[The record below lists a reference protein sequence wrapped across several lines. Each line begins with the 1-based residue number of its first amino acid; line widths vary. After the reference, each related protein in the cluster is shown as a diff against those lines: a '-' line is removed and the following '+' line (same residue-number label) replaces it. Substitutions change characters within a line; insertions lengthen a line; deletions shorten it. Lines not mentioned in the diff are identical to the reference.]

1 VVARC
6 GPDRVLLRQRDLAA
20 AQAILAESGLL
31 LDEE

>member
-1 VVARC
+1 
-6 GPDRVLLRQRDLAA
+6 LLRQRDLAA